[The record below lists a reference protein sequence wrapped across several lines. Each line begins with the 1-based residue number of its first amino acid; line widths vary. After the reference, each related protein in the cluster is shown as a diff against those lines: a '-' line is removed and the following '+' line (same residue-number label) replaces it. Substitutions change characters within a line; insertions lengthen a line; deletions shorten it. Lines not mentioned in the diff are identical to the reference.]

1 MSIFALRSEFK
12 PLAIKDNSTKNSPN
26 LARLLI
32 LIWAFRKNNIRGRNK
47 KVNILFEEEIN
58 KFLWSDVSS
67 NIDGYEFGFIPL
79 MIALIKIKKHID
91 LLPQRIK
98 KEELR
103 DTRLSKFQKLPIEVQ
118 RKELISEQEKILD
131 FLELKNS
138 FIMNLIKKR
147 NLKKMTLSLN
157 LLLTETGRI

>member
-1 MSIFALRSEFK
+1 
-12 PLAIKDNSTKNSPN
+12 
-26 LARLLI
+26 
-32 LIWAFRKNNIRGRNK
+32 
-47 KVNILFEEEIN
+47 
-58 KFLWSDVSS
+58 
-67 NIDGYEFGFIPL
+67 

-131 FLELKNS
+131 FLELKTS
-138 FIMNLIKKR
+138 FIMNLIKKEVEKDDFIVEPYAYR
-147 NLKKMTLSLN
+147 NRKN
-157 LLLTETGRI
+157 LMRTYKGFQILIERKFEIFMNLILFRNIISKFWTEDFSQEVLICLVRAGMVIVNIRIWRDFLIVRDSEFETTIRL